1 MEENNEDY
9 RQQTIYDN
17 IGMLMDY
24 SERNLRFYNKG
35 MDSKEQLFERLAN
48 MGKYLTEKFAN
59 GKDGYEW
66 SKLEKEDNDNL
77 KLQSFTDIMSVMLQF
92 YDLDVTNRDGCIII

>member
-35 MDSKEQLFERLAN
+35 IDSKE
-48 MGKYLTEKFAN
+48 
-59 GKDGYEW
+59 
-66 SKLEKEDNDNL
+66 
-77 KLQSFTDIMSVMLQF
+77 
-92 YDLDVTNRDGCIII
+92 